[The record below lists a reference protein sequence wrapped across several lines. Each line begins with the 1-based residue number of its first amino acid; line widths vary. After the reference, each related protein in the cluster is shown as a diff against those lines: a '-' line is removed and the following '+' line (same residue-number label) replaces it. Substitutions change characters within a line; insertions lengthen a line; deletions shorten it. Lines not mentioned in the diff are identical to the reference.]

1 MASPCQ
7 WNPALKF
14 REKILPCS
22 EDYACKKGIK
32 EYAIA
37 NWKTTSLEVLG
48 VAWDGHAIYGP
59 YDDAGNLW
67 QPCDVDV
74 CNGRF
79 FGNIYAYVATSFHPY
94 FVGCW
99 GPANMPNIA

>member
-7 WNPALKF
+7 WNPNMRF

-22 EDYACKKGIK
+22 EDHTCSKGIK

-37 NWKTTSLEVLG
+37 NWKSTDLQVLG

-59 YDDAGNLW
+59 YDAAGNLW
-67 QPCDVDV
+67 
-74 CNGRF
+74 
-79 FGNIYAYVATSFHPY
+79 
-94 FVGCW
+94 
-99 GPANMPNIA
+99 